1 MEYYNVEQAANKLGL
16 CRETVRRW
24 ARVRKIPNERKGRKF
39 RFSKHII
46 DNFYVPQ
53 EVLNNAK

>member
-1 MEYYNVEQAANKLGL
+1 MEYYNVEQAASKLGL

-24 ARVRKIPNERKGRKF
+24 ARVGKIPNERKGRKF
-39 RFSKHII
+39 RFSKNII

-53 EVLNNAK
+53 EVSNNAK